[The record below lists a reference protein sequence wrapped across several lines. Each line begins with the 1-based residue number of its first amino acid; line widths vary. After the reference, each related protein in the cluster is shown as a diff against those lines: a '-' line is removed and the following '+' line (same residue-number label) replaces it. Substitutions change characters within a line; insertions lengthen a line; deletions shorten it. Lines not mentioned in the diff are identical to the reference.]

1 MDHVLIEGFEF
12 ETVIGVY
19 DWEKQILQ
27 RLRIDLEL
35 ACDIQAAAEKDDIAL
50 TLDYAAI
57 TGRIAEYARAQHF
70 ELVETYAERIAELL
84 IEEFDVKDVLLT
96 LRKPTAVPA
105 ARAVGVRIH
114 RSAPLQIRDIEQ

>member
-19 DWEKQILQ
+19 DWEKKILQ
-27 RLRIDLEL
+27 RLRLDLEL
-35 ACDIQAAAEKDDIAL
+35 ACDIRAAAEKDDIAL

-57 TGRIAEYARAQHF
+57 TDRIAKYAQAQHF

-84 IEEFDVKDVLLT
+84 IEEFGVTEVSLT

-105 ARAVGVRIH
+105 ASAVGVRIH
-114 RSAPLQIRDIEQ
+114 RSAPPQQQDIAQ